1 MGWAVETRDGLH
13 EGHVALLAPDGR
25 ASGSS
30 NGQGIFLRNPRWTY
44 DSKEEP
50 FDILVPWSEVAGWR
64 VQCEC
69 GWRGTAW
76 LRGEGVSPDDPA
88 EEDVYPEHMLLPDGR
103 SLEEAGHEEWKRHVQ
118 PLAAAEV
125 VRTAAHAVRE
135 AEEALAEAVAAARA
149 GNPPAT
155 WDQIGRAVG
164 ITRQSAHD
172 RWAR

>member
-13 EGHVALLAPDGR
+13 EGYVALLAPDGR
-25 ASGSS
+25 ASSGSRLE
-30 NGQGIFLRNPRWTY
+30 GIVFLNPRWSE
-44 DSKEEP
+44 DSSEP
-50 FDILVPWSEVAGWR
+50 FDLVVPWSEVTGWR

-69 GWRGTAW
+69 GWRGTNWQRNEAT
-76 LRGEGVSPDDPA
+76 GDDPTA
-88 EEDVYPEHMLLPDGR
+88 EDLDAEHMFLPDGR

-118 PLAAAEV
+118 PLAAAEA

-135 AEEALAEAVAAARA
+135 AEAALAEAVAAARA
-149 GNPPAT
+149 GRPPAT